1 MLRLFAL
8 VVCLLV
14 VACHRTP
21 RARELVEDALAT
33 DMSDG
38 ARRFLAAL
46 SPAQRDRARFDIG
59 DAERLNWHFIP
70 RDRRGIP
77 IGELGAAQRALAFG
91 FLATALGRR
100 GLLKATAIMA
110 LEEVLRERELG
121 AGPYVRDPGAYY
133 LSVFGEP
140 STTSTWGWRLEGHHL
155 SLNLTLVDGHR
166 AIAAP
171 TFLGASPSPAVNGVL
186 GREEA
191 LGFELVTDL
200 DEAQRRVARYTA
212 TPPEDIL
219 LGPGVVFTEL
229 PGLAASEM
237 TAAQRAVLAALIDA
251 AVECLPRELADR
263 ERAKLAGTMTSIR
276 FTWAGG
282 MTPGQPH
289 YFRIAGPT
297 FVYEFDNTQE
307 HATHVHTGWH
317 SRTDDF
323 GIDSLREH
331 VRIDHGGHS

>member
-14 VACHRTP
+14 VACLRTP
-21 RARELVEDALAT
+21 RPRELGEDALAT
-33 DMSDG
+33 DMTDG

-59 DAERLNWHFIP
+59 ASERLNSHFIP
-70 RDRRGIP
+70 RDRRGLP
-77 IGELGAAQRALAFG
+77 SGELGAAQRALAFG

-140 STTSTWGWRLEGHHL
+140 STTSPWGWRLEGRHL

-171 TFLGASPSPAVNGVL
+171 TFLGASPSPAKNKKHNHKKTHNN
-186 GREEA
+186 EHN
-191 LGFELVTDL
+191 TDL
-200 DEAQRRVARYTA
+200 DEAQRRGARYTA
-212 TPPEDIL
+212 TPPEDI
-219 LGPGVVFTEL
+219 
-229 PGLAASEM
+229 
-237 TAAQRAVLAALIDA
+237 
-251 AVECLPRELADR
+251 
-263 ERAKLAGTMTSIR
+263 
-276 FTWAGG
+276 
-282 MTPGQPH
+282 
-289 YFRIAGPT
+289 
-297 FVYEFDNTQE
+297 
-307 HATHVHTGWH
+307 
-317 SRTDDF
+317 
-323 GIDSLREH
+323 
-331 VRIDHGGHS
+331 

>member
-1 MLRLFAL
+1 MLRFL
-8 VVCLLV
+8 CLLA
-14 VACHRTP
+14 VACHSLP
-21 RARELVEDALAT
+21 EQRARDEAVLAS
-33 DMSDG
+33 DMAEG

-46 SPAQRDRARFDIG
+46 SPLQRDRARFELH

-77 IGELGAAQRALAFG
+77 IGELTSAQRALAFG
-91 FLATALGRR
+91 FLSTALGRR

-121 AGPYVRDPGAYY
+121 AGPFVRDPGAYY

-140 STTSTWGWRLEGHHL
+140 GTASTWGWRLEGHHL
-155 SLNLTLVDGHR
+155 SLNLTLVDGRR

-171 TFLGASPSPAVNGVL
+171 TFLGASPSPAANGVL

-191 LGFELVTDL
+191 LGFQLVTDL

-212 TPPEDIL
+212 SPPEDIL

-229 PGLAASEM
+229 PGLRASEM
-237 TAAQRAVLAALIDA
+237 TPAQRAVLAALVDE
-251 AVECLPRELADR
+251 AVECLPHELADR